1 MARKLVGMVTSD
13 VQNKTI
19 TVAVS
24 RSVTHP
30 VYGKRY
36 TVTKK
41 FAVHDEKNTAHV
53 GDKVEMTE
61 TRPISRNKSW
71 KLSKI
76 LETGHAAEELKDET
90 TELTT
95 KEIPKAKAEKTQPS
109 AKPDATEAVELN
121 PVKKTRAT
129 TPGKRESK

>member
-1 MARKLVGMVTSD
+1 MARKLTGVVTSD

-61 TRPISRNKSW
+61 SRPISKNKSW
-71 KLSKI
+71 VLSKV
-76 LETGHAAEELKDET
+76 LETGHATEELKDEAA
-90 TELTT
+90 ELIK
-95 KEIPKAKAEKTQPS
+95 KEAPKAKAQKAEEK
-109 AKPDATEAVELN
+109 EA
-121 PVKKTRAT
+121 
-129 TPGKRESK
+129 